1 MGGVWSGGGNSR
13 PTRLK
18 KIMKAIKV
26 LTVVGLVM
34 MLVCA
39 VPHVAAQDDDEDE
52 DDYYLDLEED
62 DDLEALDEFDM
73 EAFAE
78 EYGMLEGECGCGGD
92 PIESASD
99 VCPGDMHE
107 TWENTLLTTT
117 LWQTISSGEMEA
129 FCLTL
134 RNRCAPF
141 VRAEDGRTALHW
153 AFEFAQDEMV
163 DILTCVGADQDA
175 EDAEGKVPRRL
186 AP

>member
-1 MGGVWSGGGNSR
+1 
-13 PTRLK
+13 
-18 KIMKAIKV
+18 MKMKMIKV

-34 MLVCA
+34 MLVCS
-39 VPHVAAQDDDEDE
+39 VPRVAAQDDDEDE
-52 DDYYLDLEED
+52 DDYYLDLEDED
-62 DDLEALDEFDM
+62 ADLESLDEFDM
-73 EAFAE
+73 EAF

-92 PIESASD
+92 PIESASE

-117 LWQTISSGEMEA
+117 LWQTISKGEMEA

-175 EDAEGKVPRRL
+175 EDVEGKVPRRL
-186 AP
+186 SP

>member
-1 MGGVWSGGGNSR
+1 MCVCVCVVQCSVVQCESAVCSGTDR
-13 PTRLK
+13 PHT
-18 KIMKAIKV
+18 
-26 LTVVGLVM
+26 
-34 MLVCA
+34 
-39 VPHVAAQDDDEDE
+39 D
-52 DDYYLDLEED
+52 YLDLEDED
-62 DDLEALDEFDM
+62 ADLESLDEFDM
-73 EAFAE
+73 EAF

-92 PIESASD
+92 PIESASE

-117 LWQTISSGEMEA
+117 LWQTISKGEMEA

-175 EDAEGKVPRRL
+175 EDVEGKVPRRL
-186 AP
+186 SP